1 MKNKS
6 IIMKILVIGSILL
19 TLLLLVVVFSLIKM
33 LMPKKEN
40 IVEKK
45 IITKNYTLEEVE
57 NIIFDFKKANSNFII
72 TDEEELVIIQNS
84 KEEKFHLNYKEK
96 GSNIYLEEDSFIINP
111 QKKKYTVY
119 IPKNYIGKITII
131 NGFGE
136 VQGEDIVNDLYINNN
151 AGSLTLKN
159 SGNIKLKDVS
169 GEISLEN
176 IEGILEVE
184 SSTGNIKINNMI
196 GNINVESITGDIE
209 IMNFSPLGDSKFEN
223 VSGDIILKIVEN
235 SVCKIVSTNE
245 SGKTKIS
252 DTICADKIKVNEI
265 NVTNVTGMIKI
276 D

>member
-72 TDEEELVIIQNS
+72 TDEEELVIVQNS

-96 GSNIYLEEDSFIINP
+96 ESNIYLEEDSFIINP

-136 VQGEDIVNDLYINNN
+136 IKGEDIVNDLYINNN
-151 AGSLTLKN
+151 AGSLTFKN

-196 GNINVESITGDIE
+196 GNINAESITGDIE

>member
-96 GSNIYLEEDSFIINP
+96 ESNIYLEEDSFIINP

>member
-72 TDEEELVIIQNS
+72 TDEEELVIVQNS

-96 GSNIYLEEDSFIINP
+96 ESNIYLEEDSFIINP

-119 IPKNYIGKITII
+119 IPKTYIGKITII

-136 VQGEDIVNDLYINNN
+136 VNGEDIVNDLYINNN

-184 SSTGNIKINNMI
+184 SSTGNIKINNMT

>member
-72 TDEEELVIIQNS
+72 TDEEELVIVQNS

-96 GSNIYLEEDSFIINP
+96 ESNIYLEEDSFIINP

-119 IPKNYIGKITII
+119 IPKTYIGKITII

-136 VQGEDIVNDLYINNN
+136 VNGEDIVNDLYINNN
-151 AGSLTLKN
+151 AGSITLKN

-184 SSTGNIKINNMI
+184 SSTGNIKINNMT

>member
-6 IIMKILVIGSILL
+6 IIMKILIVGSILL

-72 TDEEELVIIQNS
+72 TDEEELVIVQNS

-96 GSNIYLEEDSFIINP
+96 ESNIYLEEDSFIINP

-131 NGFGE
+131 NGFGD
-136 VQGEDIVNDLYINNN
+136 VNGEDIVNDLYINNN

-176 IEGILEVE
+176 IEGILEIE

>member
-72 TDEEELVIIQNS
+72 TDEEELVIVQNS

>member
-176 IEGILEVE
+176 IEGILEIE

>member
-1 MKNKS
+1 
-6 IIMKILVIGSILL
+6 
-19 TLLLLVVVFSLIKM
+19 
-33 LMPKKEN
+33 MPKKEN

-72 TDEEELVIIQNS
+72 TDEEELVIVQNS

-96 GSNIYLEEDSFIINP
+96 ESNIYLEEDSFIINP

-136 VQGEDIVNDLYINNN
+136 VNGEDIVNDLYINNN

-159 SGNIKLKDVS
+159 SGNINLKDVS

-176 IEGILEVE
+176 IEGILEIE